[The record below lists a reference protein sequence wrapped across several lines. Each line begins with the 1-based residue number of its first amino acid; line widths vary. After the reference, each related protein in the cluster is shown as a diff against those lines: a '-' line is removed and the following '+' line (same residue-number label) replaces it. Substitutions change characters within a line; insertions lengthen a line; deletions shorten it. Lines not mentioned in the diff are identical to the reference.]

1 MRMVIRSRS
10 GNVVL
15 AALGVTYAVSALV
28 VLIWFIAD
36 SWSAAAM
43 LDRALQLC
51 LAASAVCG
59 VWFIA
64 TALDN
69 LGISTPWFRRHHRH

>member
-28 VLIWFIAD
+28 VLGWFLVD
-36 SWSAAAM
+36 SWAAAAV
-43 LDRALQLC
+43 LDRALQVC

-59 VWFIA
+59 VWFIV

-69 LGISTPWFRRHHRH
+69 LGVPPPWFRRQRH

>member
-1 MRMVIRSRS
+1 MRMVIRSKS

-28 VLIWFIAD
+28 VLVWFVAD
-36 SWSAAAM
+36 SWSAAEI

-51 LAASAVCG
+51 LAASAACG
-59 VWFIA
+59 IWFIA
-64 TALDN
+64 TALEN
-69 LGISTPWFRRHHRH
+69 LGVSPPFRRHQRH